1 MIYGGNE
8 SQAFEPVDVSL
19 LIEEMLELLKVSM
32 SKHASLKLDL
42 GRGLP
47 MVQANS
53 SQIRRVVMNLITNA
67 SEAIGERD
75 GEIRV
80 STAQVHLKPEQHLTD
95 AANFPKEDY
104 IQLEVSDTGA
114 GMTPEVQVRIFDP
127 FFTTKFPGRGLGLA
141 VVQGVIRD
149 HKGAIKFVSNPGHG
163 TTFLIW
169 LPCAKNTALKIP
181 KPITPMMTEKIQFSA
196 RTVLVVEDDYVLRL
210 AVSKTLRNRG
220 FAVMEAADGSS
231 AIDVLRSHKDEID
244 VVFLDFTLP
253 GVPSR
258 RIFEEAQRIRPDL
271 KVIVTTAYGKE
282 TVDAAFAGLRVDHF
296 IRKPFH
302 LFDVL
307 RLFEDASSV

>member
-1 MIYGGNE
+1 
-8 SQAFEPVDVSL
+8 
-19 LIEEMLELLKVSM
+19 
-32 SKHASLKLDL
+32 
-42 GRGLP
+42 
-47 MVQANS
+47 
-53 SQIRRVVMNLITNA
+53 MNLITNA

-80 STAQVHLKPEQHLTD
+80 STAQVHLEPEQHFTD

-104 IQLEVSDTGA
+104 VQLEVSDTGA
-114 GMTPEVQVRIFDP
+114 GMTPEVQARIFDP